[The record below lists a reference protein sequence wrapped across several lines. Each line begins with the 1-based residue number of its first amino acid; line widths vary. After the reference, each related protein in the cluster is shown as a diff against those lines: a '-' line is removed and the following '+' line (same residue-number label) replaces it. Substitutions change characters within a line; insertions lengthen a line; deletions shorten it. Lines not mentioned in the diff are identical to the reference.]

1 MSRTHAG
8 LARIGSAAAAFALT
22 LACSEPE
29 TPAAVT
35 VSPATATIDAL
46 GDTKQ
51 LSATASDKDGKV
63 LTDAIF
69 TWASSAG
76 GVASVDSAGKVT
88 SVAAGTSDVTA
99 TAGGVSGVAKITVAQ
114 AITQVEATSGAQQTG
129 TVGQALPQQIVVR
142 VRDRLNAPVEG
153 AAVTFSVQAN
163 GGTVTPAS
171 GTTGADG
178 QLTAAWTL
186 GTTSGNYQVTAAVT
200 GATQTAVFN
209 AKANPGAA
217 NNLAKVSGDNQ
228 FGYQGAKLA
237 QPVAVR
243 VRDQHGNG
251 VPSHAV
257 QFTVA
262 SGNGTSDSSIAFSD
276 STGVARSGWV
286 MPSTGGVDTVEL
298 QVTSLSGGGSPLLGS
313 PAAFTAVAHNVQVTG
328 WSPGTLAEGQAATL
342 TGTGFDAGNTQN
354 VVTIDGI
361 AAAVSAATGTD
372 LSVTV
377 PAYDCRPARNVTV
390 QVTVGGIPAA
400 PATIPLD
407 PAIAPLSLAV
417 GQQTIVTD
425 PAQFCF
431 QFAAASTAEAYLIG
445 VQSTSE
451 VPANLT
457 PISLVGTAVAGATA
471 APALSLRRST
481 AGRDLSPLTSE
492 RLARWRRYRMAEVE
506 QRMRDAAEFQRL
518 AGVRRAPGAERAVVG
533 PDVVVGDNIAI
544 RIGSGGS
551 CANYTEITTVVRAK
565 GTNGVFLEDV
575 ANPGG
580 GYAVADFTSF
590 SQQFDDKLYPADTT
604 QFGPPADSDAN
615 GRIVVV
621 VTKEVNKRDGPLGF
635 TTSCDLGTRAENASS
650 NEGEFFYVVAPDP
663 NGTVG
668 GTYPLEFAKLD
679 FPNLLAHETVHVI
692 QFGRRKA
699 AGITPF
705 IDLWTAEG
713 QAVVGEEVAGHA
725 VLGNTT
731 GANYGLDRIVND
743 DGTSSV
749 WYGTGV
755 VGLGL
760 YFGWDP
766 ISNPSNPNGKVDNAP
781 WECTWLATN
790 YGGPCV
796 GELDVYGTPWSLLR
810 YVNDRFGPTYTGGE
824 AGLQR
829 DVIVSPQTGYA
840 MLESLT
846 GVRVDSLLA
855 QWAAMLY
862 VDDITANW
870 STQAP
875 ALSLASWNLDD
886 IFYGTAFGL
895 ALYSSLRLTPEN
907 VAFQTFNRSANVR
920 AASTYYAII
929 AGANRLPTAIKA
941 RDASGTGTLPSH
953 LRYWIVR
960 MQ

>member
-1 MSRTHAG
+1 
-8 LARIGSAAAAFALT
+8 
-22 LACSEPE
+22 
-29 TPAAVT
+29 
-35 VSPATATIDAL
+35 
-46 GDTKQ
+46 
-51 LSATASDKDGKV
+51 
-63 LTDAIF
+63 
-69 TWASSAG
+69 
-76 GVASVDSAGKVT
+76 
-88 SVAAGTSDVTA
+88 
-99 TAGGVSGVAKITVAQ
+99 
-114 AITQVEATSGAQQTG
+114 
-129 TVGQALPQQIVVR
+129 
-142 VRDRLNAPVEG
+142 
-153 AAVTFSVQAN
+153 
-163 GGTVTPAS
+163 
-171 GTTGADG
+171 
-178 QLTAAWTL
+178 
-186 GTTSGNYQVTAAVT
+186 
-200 GATQTAVFN
+200 
-209 AKANPGAA
+209 
-217 NNLAKVSGDNQ
+217 
-228 FGYQGAKLA
+228 
-237 QPVAVR
+237 
-243 VRDQHGNG
+243 
-251 VPSHAV
+251 
-257 QFTVA
+257 
-262 SGNGTSDSSIAFSD
+262 
-276 STGVARSGWV
+276 
-286 MPSTGGVDTVEL
+286 
-298 QVTSLSGGGSPLLGS
+298 
-313 PAAFTAVAHNVQVTG
+313 
-328 WSPGTLAEGQAATL
+328 
-342 TGTGFDAGNTQN
+342 
-354 VVTIDGI
+354 
-361 AAAVSAATGTD
+361 
-372 LSVTV
+372 
-377 PAYDCRPARNVTV
+377 
-390 QVTVGGIPAA
+390 
-400 PATIPLD
+400 
-407 PAIAPLSLAV
+407 
-417 GQQTIVTD
+417 
-425 PAQFCF
+425 
-431 QFAAASTAEAYLIG
+431 
-445 VQSTSE
+445 
-451 VPANLT
+451 
-457 PISLVGTAVAGATA
+457 
-471 APALSLRRST
+471 
-481 AGRDLSPLTSE
+481 
-492 RLARWRRYRMAEVE
+492 
-506 QRMRDAAEFQRL
+506 
-518 AGVRRAPGAERAVVG
+518 
-533 PDVVVGDNIAI
+533 
-544 RIGSGGS
+544 
-551 CANYTEITTVVRAK
+551 
-565 GTNGVFLEDV
+565 
-575 ANPGG
+575 
-580 GYAVADFTSF
+580 
-590 SQQFDDKLYPADTT
+590 
-604 QFGPPADSDAN
+604 
-615 GRIVVV
+615 
-621 VTKEVNKRDGPLGF
+621 
-635 TTSCDLGTRAENASS
+635 
-650 NEGEFFYVVAPDP
+650 
-663 NGTVG
+663 VG